1 MDQKEITALILTKF
15 AEFRKDEV
23 TREVY
28 EAQDRAAVE
37 ELRVKYLGRKGVLT
51 RLLRSMAELPP
62 EARAEAGKALN
73 QNKKELEAGLEA
85 RLARIEKD
93 ETAALAGES
102 AWLDISAPGY
112 RAPRGHLH
120 PITTVSRQ
128 VEGVFRSLGFHV
140 LDGPEVESDFYNFEA
155 LNLPPDHPARDM
167 QDTFWLKDGHL
178 LRTHT
183 SPVQVRG
190 MQRFEPPFKAIAPG
204 RCFRYEATDASHDN
218 MFYQCE
224 GLMIDRDISV
234 ANLIYSMKT
243 LLRLIFGRD
252 DVKIRLRPG
261 YFPFVEPGFELD
273 MHCLICNGK
282 GCSVCKQVGWVEVLP
297 CGLVHPNVLR
307 HGGIDPEQFSGFAF
321 GLGLTRLTMMLYGIN
336 DIRLLSGGDLR
347 FLQQF

>member
-1 MDQKEITALILTKF
+1 MEQNEI
-15 AEFRKDEV
+15 
-23 TREVY
+23 RELL
-28 EAQDRAAVE
+28 DSRFAAVRMDE
-37 ELRVKYLGRKGVLT
+37 IRAELDTAADRGAVDTLRVKYLGRKGVLT
-51 RLLRSMAELPP
+51 LLLRSMGELPK
-62 EARAEAGKALN
+62 EARAEAGKMLN
-73 QNKKELEAGLEA
+73 LAKQDMEKAIEA
-85 RLARIEKD
+85 RLAAID
-93 ETAALAGES
+93 AAETAALGGES
-102 AWLDISAPGY
+102 SWLDISAPGF
-112 RAPRGHLH
+112 RTARGHLH
-120 PITTVSRQ
+120 PLTIVSRRL
-128 VEGVFRSLGFHV
+128 EGIFRSLGFHV
-140 LDGPEVESDFYNFEA
+140 LDGPEVESDFYNFEG
-155 LNLPPDHPARDM
+155 LNIPADHPARDM

-190 MQRFEPPFKAIAPG
+190 MHRFKPPFRAIAPG

-273 MHCLICNGK
+273 MYCLICEGK
-282 GCSVCKQVGWVEVLP
+282 GCSVCKQTGWLEVLP

-307 HGGIDPEQFSGFAF
+307 HGGIDPGEWSGFAF
-321 GLGLTRLTMMLYGIN
+321 GLGLTRLTMMLYGIR
-336 DIRLLSGGDLR
+336 DIRLIMGGDLR
-347 FLQQF
+347 FLEQF